1 MGRLDVRVRT
11 DLESRVCYLSRED
24 RLEERV
30 TIRELSLS
38 GALVDGLSTQLS
50 ELFAIRPVLPGTGEV
65 ELLAKLVRQGKKGAA
80 IRLFYSDQGTMQ
92 ALWEHI
98 RDKLP
103 HTDDCPYCSHPDD
116 SREGSC
122 DNCNLYLDFS
132 KKNYLERH
140 IENTFA
146 QRLNIRLSRL
156 NLEHI
161 QKIIHFVDSKLLK
174 IQHRSPDKEFVG
186 TSPAML
192 CVFSMIRKVA
202 PTEMSVLL
210 LGESGTGKEL
220 TAKSLHSLS
229 TRREG
234 PFVAVNC
241 AAIPET
247 LLEAELFGY
256 EKGAFTGAYTAR
268 KGKFESADG
277 GTLFLDEIG
286 DLPAA
291 LQAKLLRFLEDRLV
305 QPVGSTASRKIDVRI
320 VAATN
325 CDLQGAIAQGAFRT
339 DLYYRLNSFT
349 IKLPPLRERG
359 EDKVRLARY
368 FLDKFSHS
376 ENRFLDFSEEAL
388 DAIRV
393 HPWPGNVRE
402 LENKVRRGFLM
413 AAGEVIDPECME
425 LGQDEP
431 ILSVPDP
438 VARPL
443 SQKEHVISV
452 LEQNGY
458 VIAKAAR
465 QMHISRPSMYALIRK
480 HDIPMNRPGR
490 RDS

>member
-1 MGRLDVRVRT
+1 MGRLDVRART
-11 DLESRVCYLSRED
+11 HLDSTVCYIARED
-24 RLEERV
+24 RPQEQV

-50 ELFAIRPVLPGTGEV
+50 EIFAIRPVLPGSGEV
-65 ELLAKLVRQGKKGAA
+65 ELLAKLVRQGKTGAA
-80 IRLFYSDQGTMQ
+80 IRLFYSDHDTMQ
-92 ALWEHI
+92 ALWVHI
-98 RDKLP
+98 RDNLSEENS
-103 HTDDCPYCSHPDD
+103 CPYCGHPDG

-122 DNCNLYLDFS
+122 DKCNLYLNFA
-132 KKNYLERH
+132 KNNYLERH

-186 TSPAML
+186 TSEGML
-192 CVFSMIRKVA
+192 SVFSMIRKVA

-220 TAKSLHSLS
+220 TAKSLHHLS
-229 TRREG
+229 TRRDG

-256 EKGAFTGAYTAR
+256 EKGAFTGAYATK

-286 DLPAA
+286 DLPAS

-305 QPVGSTASRKIDVRI
+305 QPVGSAHSRKIDVRI

-325 CDLQGAIAQGAFRT
+325 CDLQRAITQGHFRT
-339 DLYYRLNSFT
+339 DLFYRLNSFT

-359 EDKVRLARY
+359 EDKVRLAKY
-368 FLDKFSHS
+368 FLEKFSCS
-376 ENRFLDFSEEAL
+376 ENRSMEFSDDAL
-388 DAIRV
+388 DAIRN
-393 HPWPGNVRE
+393 HSWPGNVRE

-413 AAGEVIDPECME
+413 AAGTVVDPEEME
-425 LGQDEP
+425 LARYE
-431 ILSVPDP
+431 DP
-438 VARPL
+438 GVGAVDCKSGPVRKD
-443 SQKEHVISV
+443 QVIKV
-452 LEQNGY
+452 LEQNDY
-458 VIAKAAR
+458 VIARAAR
-465 QMHISRPSMYALIRK
+465 QLNISRPSMYALIKK
-480 HDIPMNRPGR
+480 HGINRG
-490 RDS
+490 DMK

>member
-11 DLESRVCYLSRED
+11 HLDSTVCYLARED
-24 RLEERV
+24 TLEERV

-38 GALVDGLSTQLS
+38 GALVVGLSTQLS

-65 ELLAKLVRQGKKGAA
+65 ELLAKLVRQGKGGSA
-80 IRLFYSDQGTMQ
+80 IRLYYSDQNTMQ

-98 RDKLP
+98 RDHLP
-103 HTDDCPYCSHPDD
+103 PTSSCPYCGHPDD

-122 DNCNLYLDFS
+122 DNCNLYLNFS

-174 IQHRSPDKEFVG
+174 IQHRSPDREFIG
-186 TSPAML
+186 TSPGML
-192 CVFSMIRKVA
+192 TVFSMLRKVA

-210 LGESGTGKEL
+210 LGESGTGKEV
-220 TAKSLHSLS
+220 TARSLHTLS
-229 TRREG
+229 GRRDG

-256 EKGAFTGAYTAR
+256 EKGAFTGAYATK

-286 DLPAA
+286 DLPAT

-305 QPVGSTASRKIDVRI
+305 QPVGSALSKKIDVRI

-325 CDLQGAIAQGAFRT
+325 CDLQLSMAQGRFRT
-339 DLYYRLNSFT
+339 DLFYRLNSFT

-359 EDKVRLARY
+359 DDKVRLATY
-368 FLDKFSHS
+368 FLEKFSRN
-376 ENRFLDFSEEAL
+376 ENRFMEFSEEAL
-388 DAIRV
+388 EAIRR

-413 AAGEVIDPECME
+413 ASGRVIDPECME
-425 LGQDEP
+425 LDQVDP
-431 ILSVPDP
+431 AVVPDP
-438 VARPL
+438 EPKPASAQRDY
-443 SQKEHVISV
+443 VIKV

-465 QMHISRPSMYALIRK
+465 QMQISRPSMYALIKK
-480 HDIPMNRPGR
+480 HGIS
-490 RDS
+490 RDDMK